1 MKNLLKTA
9 LVAAALIVP
18 TAIGAQTGAVRFA
31 PIDPSKFSPQQKQ
44 FAELMT
50 KGPRAGNITNAPF
63 KVYFASPEYGLNAI
77 QMSNYLRWGT
87 GLDARLSELAII
99 ISARNWGSG
108 YIWHAHYPLAV
119 KGGLDPKVGAAIAA
133 GQRPTGMKEDEEIIY
148 NLLTE
153 IYRDHDI
160 TEATYNRAKAK
171 FGEKGIAD
179 IQGLAAYYGITAM
192 ALITAKAT
200 FPPSDE
206 PKLVALAQAFP
217 K

>member
-1 MKNLLKTA
+1 MKNIFKVALL
-9 LVAAALIVP
+9 AAALVVP
-18 TAIGAQTGAVRFA
+18 TAMAAQNGAVRFA
-31 PIDPSKFSPQQKQ
+31 PIDPAKYSAQQKQ

-50 KGPRAGNITNAPF
+50 KGPRNGNITNAPF

-87 GLDARLSELAII
+87 GMDARLSELAII

-133 GQRPTGMKEDEEIIY
+133 GQRPTGMKEDEEIVY

-160 TEATYNRAKAK
+160 SEATYARAKAK

-200 FPPSDE
+200 FPAGDE
-206 PKLVALAQAFP
+206 PKLAQLAQAFP

>member
-1 MKNLLKTA
+1 MKNILKIALL
-9 LVAAALIVP
+9 AAVLTVP
-18 TAIGAQTGAVRFA
+18 TAMAAQNGAVRFA
-31 PIDPSKFSPQQKQ
+31 PIDPGKYTAQQKQ

-50 KGPRAGNITNAPF
+50 KGPRNGNITNAPF
-63 KVYFASPEYGLNAI
+63 KVYFASPEFGLNAI

-87 GLDARLSELAII
+87 GMDARLSELAII

-119 KGGLDPKVGAAIAA
+119 KGGLDPKIGAAIAA

-160 TEATYNRAKAK
+160 SEATYARAKAK

-179 IQGLAAYYGITAM
+179 IQGLAAYYGVTAM

-200 FPPSDE
+200 FPAGDE